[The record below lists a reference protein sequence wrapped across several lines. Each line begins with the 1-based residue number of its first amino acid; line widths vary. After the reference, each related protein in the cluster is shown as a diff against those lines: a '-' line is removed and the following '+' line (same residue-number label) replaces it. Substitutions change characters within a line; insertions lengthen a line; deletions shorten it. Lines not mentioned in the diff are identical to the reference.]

1 MSNHENNSPKIP
13 YLSVQSNGEA
23 RIVEI
28 DLTAN
33 ALIGSGGH
41 CKVQLDGSDVQSLH
55 CILAMN
61 EGQLEVRDWNTGCTF
76 VNGQLIS
83 EPVDFNE
90 GDVLKI
96 GDHEISVVLS
106 ESGAAAETGLD
117 DAVESENAVEE
128 AETIFAPVLGDGAEA
143 VSEEDVSDQEPAVEE
158 TQETEEVESAETV
171 EEVVQEN
178 ESTEQIE
185 SNATPVEDDEQS
197 TETESELEPVTESED
212 ESEPVDEQ
220 EENDSVEQS
229 ASTPAEYVYDIDADF
244 EDEPYD
250 DSVGFAAPSFNS
262 EGTSSDELQTLR
274 MENEQLRF
282 ELSQTGSGSQQDSD
296 SMSREQ
302 TAKLVTR
309 LQDVLAELK
318 RSDAR
323 SLDMQELLR
332 SAEQATQDE
341 KDERLQME
349 KWMSELESRV
359 SQRESEAENE
369 IQQLKKQLEEARESQ
384 QKSNDCLQSVMETK
398 TGDGE
403 AVPVELAVGL
413 RSQMESLQAQLNSAQ
428 EESAT
433 LREQLEAASPSEE
446 KLRQAEQELAE
457 LQLTVSRERAE
468 ISRQRVELNRLN
480 SELEGKLTAAS
491 EEDDSREQERH
502 RRFSE
507 MREQL
512 NELNEKEKAKADESE
527 STGNGLSDRITG
539 LLNRVSN
546 E

>member
-61 EGQLEVRDWNTGCTF
+61 EGQFEVRDWNTGCTF

-128 AETIFAPVLGDGAEA
+128 AETIFTPVLGDGAEA
-143 VSEEDVSDQEPAVEE
+143 VSEEDVSDQGPA
-158 TQETEEVESAETV
+158 V

-197 TETESELEPVTESED
+197 TETETESELEPVTESED
-212 ESEPVDEQ
+212 ESEPVAEQ
-220 EENDSVEQS
+220 EENDSVEPS
-229 ASTPAEYVYDIDADF
+229 ASAPAEYVYDIDADF

-262 EGTSSDELQTLR
+262 EDTSSDELQTLR

-282 ELSQTGSGSQQDSD
+282 ELSQTGSESQQDSD
-296 SMSREQ
+296 SMNREQ
-302 TAKLVTR
+302 TARLVTR